1 MTEQSESSPI
11 DPEKRKHPRLSLD
24 MPIEYWRND
33 NSQSRSG
40 RTGDISEGGVLLYL
54 PEKILANQNIGLRI
68 FTGDGVEYI
77 ESTGQTAWSD
87 SHLMRKDYYHRAGV
101 RFVGIS
107 AENLSKLKNLLNAQ
121 NNITYPPEVNIP
133 VELSSTFRK
142 PEMDTGEGQPMIEE
156 PSREGETAP
165 LQELPGDEIALG
177 TSDLKQITEAKLSPE
192 LIYDLE
198 EEYTEAQRQNLYRK
212 ILDMSISER
221 FRLAVLANREARN
234 FLIHDSN
241 KMISVAVLKNTKV
254 NANEVFQYA
263 QRRDLSQ
270 DVLLAIARD
279 QKWKKSYPIK
289 FAVVSNPKTPLSVA
303 ISLLPHLREKELKSL
318 SRDSN
323 VSSIL
328 SRRAVEILTRKNQK

>member
-1 MTEQSESSPI
+1 
-11 DPEKRKHPRLSLD
+11 
-24 MPIEYWRND
+24 MPIEYWRTD
-33 NSQSRSG
+33 ISQTRQG

-54 PEKILANQNIGLRI
+54 PEKIVANQNIGLKI
-68 FTGDGVEYI
+68 YVGSDLEYI
-77 ESTGQTAWSD
+77 ESMGLTTWSD

-101 RFVGIS
+101 KFVGIS
-107 AENLSKLKNLLNAQ
+107 AENIGRLKSFLNGQNDKTLAPELNVTLERFRTFETSETHNGNGPAIAKEASQEEKLEAL
-121 NNITYPPEVNIP
+121 PEVP
-133 VELSSTFRK
+133 GGEPGL
-142 PEMDTGEGQPMIEE
+142 DTN
-156 PSREGETAP
+156 
-165 LQELPGDEIALG
+165 
-177 TSDLKQITEAKLSPE
+177 DLKQVIEAKLPPE

-198 EEYTEAQRQNLYRK
+198 EEYTEAQRQNLHRK